1 MRPLIRN
8 LENWIA
14 CDIFSKLSLFLYY
27 FYNRLQYTKNAFV
40 AVFRRFLEVFY
51 ALKES
56 FKYFLQL
63 VYTISSTYSSCL
75 FERTVVQEVPMW
87 IYGLFVITALKSR
100 ILTLP
105 WQYGHPVFL
114 THWWPY

>member
-1 MRPLIRN
+1 MRPLVRN

-40 AVFRRFLEVFY
+40 AVFRWFLEVFY

-56 FKYFLQL
+56 FK
-63 VYTISSTYSSCL
+63 
-75 FERTVVQEVPMW
+75 
-87 IYGLFVITALKSR
+87 
-100 ILTLP
+100 
-105 WQYGHPVFL
+105 
-114 THWWPY
+114 